1 MFRLYLLSFILTGNP
16 GVGKHTVAKQLAKK
30 SDLDLIDINKIAM
43 QAGIFEESEGILDVD
58 VKKLKKILKKL
69 ITKKSLVVGH
79 LAPYV
84 VSRKQVKIAV
94 VLRRNPYKLISVY
107 EKREYSRQKAIEDL
121 GSEILGVTYYDS
133 KKEFG
138 SKKTFQLNTTG
149 KSISTIVKK
158 IEDLF
163 VKGVFQEDEVDWLEL
178 ISEKDDLKRFF
189 LY

>member
-1 MFRLYLLSFILTGNP
+1 MLSLVLTGNP
-16 GVGKHTVAKQLAKK
+16 GVGKHTVAKQLAEKL
-30 SDLDLIDINKIAM
+30 DLDLIDTNKIAM
-43 QAGIFEESEGILDVD
+43 QEGIFEEIEGILDVD
-58 VKKLKKILKKL
+58 VKKLRKILEKL

-94 VLRRNPYKLISVY
+94 VLRRNPYDLISVY
-107 EKREYSRQKAIEDL
+107 EKRKYSPQKAIENL

-133 KKEFG
+133 KNEFG

-149 KSISTIVKK
+149 KSVNKIVKK
-158 IEDLF
+158 IADLF
-163 VKGVFQEDEVDWLEL
+163 VKGVFQDDEVDWLGL
-178 ISEKDDLKRFF
+178 ISEKNDLKRFF